1 VRYGRTVE
9 SPVPGDVPTRRVVR
23 GLKNAP
29 GRRISIA
36 FITIRGQQAH
46 RDRQKRSRAG
56 VTLIEMLIVAM
67 IISIIAGVSFPA
79 MMSGLAGVRLSS
91 ASGSAASFLT
101 AAMNRVERREL
112 AAAIV
117 IAPKENQIAVYT
129 AASGDKPD
137 KRLEMPQGIAIEGDE
152 PRRYLLF
159 PGGAFPRITLVLRNE
174 KGARRSVRIDP
185 ATGVPDIR
193 RVEEDK

>member
-1 VRYGRTVE
+1 MKK
-9 SPVPGDVPTRRVVR
+9 
-23 GLKNAP
+23 L
-29 GRRISIA
+29 
-36 FITIRGQQAH
+36 
-46 RDRQKRSRAG
+46 RQSG
-56 VTLIEMLIVAM
+56 VTLIEMLIVVM

-79 MMSGLAGVRLSS
+79 LTSGLASVRLSS

-117 IAPKENQIAVYT
+117 IAPKENQVAVYT
-129 AASGDKPD
+129 AASGDKPE
-137 KRLEMPQGIAIEGDE
+137 KTLQMPQGVSIEGDE
-152 PRRYLLF
+152 TRRFLLQ

-174 KGARRSVRIDP
+174 KGSRRSVRIDP

-193 RVEEDK
+193 RVEEDNK